1 MQFNL
6 SAKQAT
12 LLGCT
17 APITWG
23 LSVSFIKSIT
33 DHLGVGRGLAITYTI
48 AFVIVFFLFGLPNLK
63 KIPLKYYLSGL
74 GSAIACSLSFA
85 FSLGMSKG
93 GTQAMEVGMI
103 NYLWPSLT
111 ILFAVIFNGQKAKWW
126 LSIGMIGA
134 IYGICIVLSG
144 KILVDFRAMYF
155 HILDNPLS
163 YFLGLIAAVSWAAY
177 SNFTK
182 AWARGQNPTVLVFA
196 ADVVIFN
203 ALNISGVE
211 VPKEFTLFGLGIA
224 VLAATVLG
232 FAYGFW
238 TVGVQKGNITILSIV
253 SYFTPVLS
261 CVFASIF
268 IGAQLTGAFW
278 IGVALVVIS
287 SFVCWRATA

>member
-1 MQFNL
+1 M
-6 SAKQAT
+6 
-12 LLGCT
+12 
-17 APITWG
+17 
-23 LSVSFIKSIT
+23 
-33 DHLGVGRGLAITYTI
+33 
-48 AFVIVFFLFGLPNLK
+48 
-63 KIPLKYYLSGL
+63 
-74 GSAIACSLSFA
+74 
-85 FSLGMSKG
+85 
-93 GTQAMEVGMI
+93 
-103 NYLWPSLT
+103 
-111 ILFAVIFNGQKAKWW
+111 
-126 LSIGMIGA
+126 
-134 IYGICIVLSG
+134 
-144 KILVDFRAMYF
+144 
-155 HILDNPLS
+155 
-163 YFLGLIAAVSWAAY
+163 
-177 SNFTK
+177 
-182 AWARGQNPTVLVFA
+182 VFA